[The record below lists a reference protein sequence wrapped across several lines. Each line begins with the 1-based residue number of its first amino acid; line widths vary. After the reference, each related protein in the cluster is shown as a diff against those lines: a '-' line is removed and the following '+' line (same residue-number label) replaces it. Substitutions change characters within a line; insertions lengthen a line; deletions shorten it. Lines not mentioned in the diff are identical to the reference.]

1 MTVIRTPTCTEYF
14 WFMSIQRC
22 SMPPHAIAS
31 YFGRPGIDA
40 GRSFTTARSRWP
52 SFMLVR
58 WRHRRDKAVNGR
70 REGRTIAGIITVV
83 SPKPFV
89 CRVST
94 SHREPRQ
101 SAGRSLACRSCKSP
115 GSRVAGC
122 GKTASVRPQAVLP
135 GPPFVQERSMRSE
148 PGLLRIA
155 RGISASDSSVAPHV
169 GPLGRRARQGAAQ
182 AGYCCGVLF
191 SRGRRVSRRP
201 TLRHCGLG
209 AGL

>member
-1 MTVIRTPTCTEYF
+1 MTAIRTPTCVEYF
-14 WFMSIQRC
+14 WLMSIQRC
-22 SMPPHAIAS
+22 SMPPHAIAP

-40 GRSFTTARSRWP
+40 GRSFASARSRWP
-52 SFMLVR
+52 WFILGR
-58 WRHRRDKAVNGR
+58 WRHRRDKAVSGQ
-70 REGRTIAGIITVV
+70 REARTIAGTITVV

-94 SHREPRQ
+94 SRGEPRQ
-101 SAGRSLACRSCKSP
+101 SAGRSLACRSAKSP

-135 GPPFVQERSMRSE
+135 GPPFAQERAMRSE

-155 RGISASDSSVAPHV
+155 SGISVSDRSVAPHV
-169 GPLGRRARQGAAQ
+169 GPLGRRACLGAAQ
-182 AGYCCGVLF
+182 AGYCCGLLF
-191 SRGRRVSRRP
+191 SRGHRVSGGP

-209 AGL
+209 AGP